1 MLDDRT
7 LRLLTLCLVG
17 ALSITACATAQ
28 VQQLPSGD
36 FGFSNDLYEARF
48 SPAGR
53 WTSFAVKGQQMLD
66 VDAGRPFLTAPAL
79 QIIDHHTLG
88 GSAEARRMTVRF
100 HKDRFDVEVFDAKQT
115 AAQAMQW
122 KLNDAVRWAVFP
134 RDGGTTHH
142 VPIAH
147 RQDKG
152 QGARFIATSGTAFE
166 TDHRTWL
173 DPHGGGRIWGTFRYP
188 RGLTM
193 TFIPLASAKPTD
205 LLFLDYVNHPKNQ
218 FFDDPQIALNVSVTH
233 EGPDPLEVE
242 LVGMLK
248 EYQPNRPSRILQQQS
263 RHFQIT
269 SGASVPVSFVFDTV
283 MPGPYEFMVEARHAS
298 GSKMSKG
305 GVLLHR
311 REAWFASLP
320 DLEPEDFDAFWE
332 RTLAQMRRRPL
343 KPEIREP
350 ADRRGVPD
358 AFKLVSFNGLGQT
371 RVHGFLALPPQ
382 ASADNPVPAKLSL
395 PGAGYGTGPL
405 STESLSR
412 GWAYLALSIHDLPLA
427 GGESGRHHP
436 KDTWF
441 DVPYQ
446 GIGRHDKDEFYYRYA
461 YANSIRA
468 VDFLRSIPQI
478 DPDRIIV
485 SGGSQGGSLAIAVA
499 ALEPRIALAEAGI
512 PGRIRWDLLTWKWQ
526 ANCSFD
532 PPPGVTEQQMFHDCL
547 AYHDIAYMARRV
559 RVPIIFSLS
568 IGDHINP
575 GPLQWVGYRETPDT
589 TDKRLRIAPWSG
601 HGGGPYD
608 APDPSPA
615 MYQQYIESD

>member
-1 MLDDRT
+1 MFHDRP
-7 LRLLTLCLVG
+7 LGILTLCIGCLV
-17 ALSITACATAQ
+17 SACAWAGADLQ
-28 VQQLPSGD
+28 RLPSGE
-36 FGFSNDLYEARF
+36 FAFENKLYEAHF
-48 SPAGR
+48 TPDGR
-53 WTSFAVKGQQMLD
+53 WTSFAVKGQEMLGAD
-66 VDAGRPFLTAPAL
+66 
-79 QIIDHHTLG
+79 G
-88 GSAEARRMTVRF
+88 GSAFLTEPALRMTDNQTLSGSSGPRRMTVRF
-100 HKDRFDVEVFDAKQT
+100 HDDRFEVEVYDGEQT

-152 QGARFIATSGTAFE
+152 NGARFVSTSGAAFE

-173 DPHGGGRIWGTFRYP
+173 DHHDGGRTWGTFRYP

-193 TFIPLASAKPTD
+193 TFIPLASAQPTD

-218 FFDDPQIALNVSVTH
+218 FFDEPQISLNISVTH
-233 EGPDPLEVE
+233 EGNDALPIT

-248 EYQPNRPSRILQQQS
+248 EYQPNRPSAVVQQRNRELQLAP
-263 RHFQIT
+263 
-269 SGASVPVSFVFDTV
+269 GDSVTVSFKFDPV
-283 MPGPYEFMVEARHAS
+283 PPGPYEFVVEARHES
-298 GSKMSKG
+298 GSKVSRG
-305 GVLLHR
+305 GVLLHE

-320 DLEPEDFDAFWE
+320 DLEPDDFDAFWKH
-332 RTLAQMRRRPL
+332 TLARMRQRPL
-343 KPEIREP
+343 DAEIRQP
-350 ADRRGVPD
+350 TDRRGVPD
-358 AFKLVSFNGLGQT
+358 VFKLVSFNGLGNT
-371 RVHGFLALPPQ
+371 RVHGFLALPPG
-382 ASADNPVPAKLSL
+382 ASPDNPVPAKLSL

-405 STESLSR
+405 VQDVLQR

-436 KDTWF
+436 RESWF
-441 DVPYQ
+441 DEPYQ
-446 GIGRHDKDEFYYRYA
+446 GIGRHDKNEFYYRYA
-461 YANSIRA
+461 YANSVRA

-499 ALEPRIALAEAGI
+499 ALEPRVALAEAAI
-512 PGRIRWDLLTWKWQ
+512 PGRIRWDLLTWKWR

-532 PPPGVTEQQMFHDCL
+532 PPLGYTEQQMFEHCL

-559 RVPIIFSLS
+559 KVPIIFSLS

-575 GPLQWVGYRETPDT
+575 GPLQWVGYRETPGS

-608 APDPSPA
+608 APDPAPA
-615 MYQQYIESD
+615 MYKRYILSE